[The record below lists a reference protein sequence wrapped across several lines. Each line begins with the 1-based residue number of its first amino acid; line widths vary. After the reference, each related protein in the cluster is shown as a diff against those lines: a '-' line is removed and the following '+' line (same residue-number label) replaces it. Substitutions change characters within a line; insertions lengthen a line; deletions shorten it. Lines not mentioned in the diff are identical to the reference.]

1 MIAPIGAEMVATLLK
16 WLTNAS
22 VEDACIQAAVEPD
35 ALRDLLI
42 AGGGANADEWH
53 ATFARQV
60 YAARNKRRAI
70 LRNAI
75 QKGITDKGSDWRAA
89 QSILDAEFPRGVD
102 TALPRPR
109 RTSTLAVHARLGA
122 QGNDRLSVAQLVRL
136 DPNSLPRPDRVFQTE
151 QREVMVRKWL
161 AWGLP
166 DDQIVRLAVA
176 HFGAEPAAARRMMRK
191 VRLDLVNEARAVEAV
206 PVEERRHADRIRV
219 EHLFNLARE
228 KNNLNVAARMAELL
242 IRLNGTMPVREEIP
256 VTPVPEAHQAAR
268 RLPIEDLRAI
278 VAQQRARMAAVPRAE
293 EEAPEYAEYEDEAT
307 SADGGDDTGNGDDAD
322 EDDE

>member
-1 MIAPIGAEMVATLLK
+1 MDESAAPSPLHRRLAPKAQDRITVAELVRID
-16 WLTNAS
+16 S
-22 VEDACIQAAVEPD
+22 
-35 ALRDLLI
+35 
-42 AGGGANADEWH
+42 
-53 ATFARQV
+53 
-60 YAARNKRRAI
+60 
-70 LRNAI
+70 
-75 QKGITDKGSDWRAA
+75 
-89 QSILDAEFPRGVD
+89 
-102 TALPRPR
+102 TALT
-109 RTSTLAVHARLGA
+109 RT
-122 QGNDRLSVAQLVRL
+122 
-136 DPNSLPRPDRVFQTE
+136 DRVFQTE

-176 HFGAEPAAARRMMRK
+176 HFGAEPSAARRMMRK

-206 PVEERRHADRIRV
+206 PVEERRHADRLRV

-278 VAQQRARMAAVPRAE
+278 VAQQRARMAAVPRADA
-293 EEAPEYAEYEDEAT
+293 EATEYAEYEDEPAGT
-307 SADGGDDTGNGDDAD
+307 DGDADTANGDESGEED
-322 EDDE
+322 E

>member
-1 MIAPIGAEMVATLLK
+1 MTPPLGAETVATLLK

-22 VEDACIQAAVEPD
+22 VEDACVQASIEPD

-42 AGGGANADEWH
+42 VGGGAVADEWH

-70 LRNAI
+70 LRLAI

-89 QSILDAEFPRGVD
+89 QSILDVEFPRGVD
-102 TALPRPR
+102 AALPRPR
-109 RTSTLAVHARLGA
+109 RASTLPAHARLGA
-122 QGNDRLSVAQLVRL
+122 AGADRLTVAQLVRL
-136 DPNSLPRPDRVFQTE
+136 DPNALPRTDRVFQAE
-151 QREVMVRKWL
+151 QRELMVRKWM

-166 DDQIVRLAVA
+166 DDQVVRLAVA
-176 HFGAEPAAARRMMRK
+176 HFGVEPAAGRRMLRK

-206 PVEERRHADRIRV
+206 PMEERRHADRIRV

-228 KNNLNVAARMAELL
+228 KNNLSVAARCAELL

-256 VTPVPEAHQAAR
+256 LTPVPEAHQAAR
-268 RLPIEDLRAI
+268 RLPIEELRAI

-293 EEAPEYAEYEDEAT
+293 AEEAEYAEYEDEPVDAD
-307 SADGGDDTGNGDDAD
+307 DGGDNDTGDGAD
-322 EDDE
+322 E

>member
-1 MIAPIGAEMVATLLK
+1 VTPLGAETVATLLK

-42 AGGGANADEWH
+42 IGGNANADEWH

-70 LRNAI
+70 LRLAI

-122 QGNDRLSVAQLVRL
+122 QGNDRLTLAQLVRL
-136 DPNSLPRPDRVFQTE
+136 DPNALTRPDRVFQAE
-151 QREVMVRKWL
+151 QREVMVRKWA

-166 DDQIVRLAVA
+166 DDQVVRLAVA
-176 HFGAEPAAARRMMRK
+176 HFGIEPAAGRRMLRK

-206 PVEERRHADRIRV
+206 PMEERRHADRVRV
-219 EHLFNLARE
+219 QHLFDLARE
-228 KNNLNVAARMAELL
+228 KNNLSVAARCAELL

-268 RLPIEDLRAI
+268 RLPIEELRSI

-293 EEAPEYAEYEDEAT
+293 EEAPEYAEYEDEPA
-307 SADGGDDTGNGDDAD
+307 GAD
-322 EDDE
+322 EDGDVDDDEEDGE